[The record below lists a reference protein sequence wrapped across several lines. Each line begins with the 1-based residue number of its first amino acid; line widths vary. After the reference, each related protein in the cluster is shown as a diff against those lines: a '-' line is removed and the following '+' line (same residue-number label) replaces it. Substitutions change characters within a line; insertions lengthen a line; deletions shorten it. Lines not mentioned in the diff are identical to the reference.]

1 MGIACIPAIPV
12 TFKTHTLIST
22 VIFEGKF
29 DFTGILWG
37 YPTSVV
43 GKSCNNY
50 GGNHVIMK
58 YEIKLYR
65 EMHVSFTSKTH
76 VDVMFVGI

>member
-1 MGIACIPAIPV
+1 MGIS
-12 TFKTHTLIST
+12 HISCRE
-22 VIFEGKF
+22 IMYQ
-29 DFTGILWG
+29 LR
-37 YPTSVV
+37 
-43 GKSCNNY
+43 
-50 GGNHVIMK
+50 GNHVIMK